1 MIYKEFKHLNYNVV
15 GVKNNRFKSCN
26 IEVMFRKNIS
36 KHDLGERILLADTM
50 CFSTKT
56 YKLRKELITRCQ
68 DLYNVSILSFVNKIG
83 NCLSTSF
90 SVNFLCPKYVKEKNY
105 LEDVIKLLFDV
116 ILNPNITDDSFDK
129 RSFGITKSKLLNDI
143 KSINEDPNRV
153 AISNSLKNAFKDSAT
168 SYVLKDE
175 YEYLNCFKTENL
187 LNTYKDMLANDSCDI
202 FVVGDLNLNN
212 IDKLINKYYINN
224 NNPKSKVNF
233 YLENKT
239 RDRVLKVNEKGCF
252 GQTNLIM
259 IYNLTEKNKKHL
271 QITPYI
277 FNNIFGNGSLNSK
290 LFKYLREENSLCY
303 GVGCIYLRFDGLLI
317 IKTALSKENVP
328 IAIKL
333 IKKALNEMING
344 EFLDSDLKEAKKS
357 AIFSVKMSCDYIGSF
372 LNNYI
377 FNYYDGLELPID
389 RIRIINNITKN
400 DIVNF
405 SKNLKLNCIYT
416 LEEDSNE
423 ED

>member
-1 MIYKEFKHLNYNVV
+1 MTYKEFKHLNYNVI
-15 GVKNNRFKSCN
+15 GIKNSRFKSCS

-36 KHDLGERILLADTM
+36 KHDLAERILLADTM

-56 YKLRKELITRCQ
+56 YKLRKDLITRCQ
-68 DLYNVSILSFVNKIG
+68 DLYNATLLNYVNKIG
-83 NCLSTSF
+83 NCITTSF
-90 SVNFLCPKYVKEKNY
+90 SINFLCPKYVKEKKY
-105 LEDVIKLLFDV
+105 LEDIIKLLFDV
-116 ILNPNITDDSFDK
+116 ILNPNITESSFDQ
-129 RSFGITKSKLLNDI
+129 RSYDITKSKLLNDI

-153 AISNSLKNAFKDSAT
+153 AISNSLNSAFKDSAT
-168 SYVLKDE
+168 SFVLKDE
-175 YEYLNCFKTENL
+175 YDYLKTFKSDNL
-187 LNTYKDMLANDSCDI
+187 LNTYNDMFTNDLCDI
-202 FVVGDLNLNN
+202 FVAGDLDLNN
-212 IDKLINKYYINN
+212 INKLISKYYINSKI
-224 NNPKSKVNF
+224 PKSKVNF
-233 YLENKT
+233 YLENKSRNRT
-239 RDRVLKVNEKGCF
+239 LKVTEKGSF

-259 IYNLTEKNKKHL
+259 IYNLFEKNKKHL

-317 IKTALSKENVP
+317 IKTALAKENVSV
-328 IAIKL
+328 AIKL

-389 RIRIINNITKN
+389 RIKVINNITKN
-400 DIVNF
+400 DIVRF

-423 ED
+423 EN